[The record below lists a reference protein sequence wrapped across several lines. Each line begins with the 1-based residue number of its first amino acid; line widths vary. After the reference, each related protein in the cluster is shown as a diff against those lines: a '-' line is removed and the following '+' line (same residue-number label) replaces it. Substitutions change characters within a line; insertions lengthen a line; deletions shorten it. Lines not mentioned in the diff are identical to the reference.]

1 MFCINK
7 KDLGYIVTKYNDKF
21 LITPDIHTSTSVFWR
36 YDFIYVCLGKGRKN
50 LIKDKKESI
59 KYK

>member
-1 MFCINK
+1 MEDLRLYRKKEIKNMEKNK
-7 KDLGYIVTKYNDKF
+7 IAFLYI
-21 LITPDIHTSTSVFWR
+21 
-36 YDFIYVCLGKGRKN
+36 IYVCLGKGRKN